1 MINFEPLWKTLKE
14 KNITTYVLITKYGFS
29 SSTVSR
35 FRNNRPVTTTTIND
49 LCKILSCDISDI
61 MKYEDDDKQDIE

>member
-1 MINFEPLWKTLKE
+1 MITFSPLWETMRK
-14 KNITTYVLITKYGFS
+14 KNMTTYTLIAKYGFS

-49 LCKILSCDISDI
+49 LCRILHCDICDI
-61 MKYEDDDKQDIE
+61 MRYEEETE